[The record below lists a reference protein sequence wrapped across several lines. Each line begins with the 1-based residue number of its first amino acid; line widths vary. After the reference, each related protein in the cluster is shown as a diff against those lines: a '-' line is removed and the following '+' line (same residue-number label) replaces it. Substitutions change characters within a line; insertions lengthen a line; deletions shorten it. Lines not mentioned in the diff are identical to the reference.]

1 MGIEVYCIDE
11 DIKTYADEVK
21 QSILQEYGDEL
32 GHIPS
37 YLVDR
42 LCENYA
48 FASLAKEK
56 VAE

>member
-1 MGIEVYCIDE
+1 MGIEVHCIDE

-21 QSILQEYGDEL
+21 QSILDKYGNEL
-32 GHIPS
+32 AHIPP
-37 YLVDR
+37 YFVDR

-48 FASLAKEK
+48 LEFLAKEK

>member
-1 MGIEVYCIDE
+1 MGIEVHCIDE

-21 QSILQEYGDEL
+21 QSILDTYGDEFA
-32 GHIPS
+32 HIPS
-37 YLVDR
+37 YLVDL

-48 FASLAKEK
+48 FASLSKEK

>member
-21 QSILQEYGDEL
+21 QSILHEYGDEL

>member
-21 QSILQEYGDEL
+21 QSILDKYGDEFA
-32 GHIPS
+32 HIPS

-48 FASLAKEK
+48 FARLPKEK

>member
-1 MGIEVYCIDE
+1 MGIEVHCIDE
-11 DIKTYADEVK
+11 DIKTYANEVK
-21 QSILQEYGDEL
+21 QSILDTYGDEFT
-32 GHIPS
+32 HIPS